1 MVGVTKGVTKG
12 VVEDEDDDVDTI
24 IVVVRIRME
33 LLVPVFYFG
42 RNTLEDRQSVWFGL
56 VWFGFCVVSCV
67 VSCA

>member
-12 VVEDEDDDVDTI
+12 IVEDEDDDVDTI

-42 RNTLEDRQSVWFGL
+42 TNHWKMRQ
-56 VWFGFCVVSCV
+56 
-67 VSCA
+67 AT